1 MTAPETASPAPADTP
16 SQGIPFVSDFGRII
30 RAMFSPGAVFDELRP
45 RPRVLWPW
53 LAVTVLFGATSFLLG
68 PYQMQV
74 QRAAME
80 ARGQTMPA
88 AAEQM
93 GRVIGIVSM
102 PIVVIALAAIGAL
115 ILWVTVSVT
124 GGEARFKQAL
134 SINLHSWGPL
144 CIMQLVTWFIL
155 RGRGVEA
162 IRGPSDMM
170 VPLGLDLL
178 LPAESVGFVRGVMN
192 GFNPFTIWSMVIV
205 AVGLQVMLK
214 LKASSA
220 WTAAI
225 ITFVIGL
232 LISATIQGMF
242 S

>member
-1 MTAPETASPAPADTP
+1 MTAPESASTPADVP

-30 RAMFSPGAVFDELRP
+30 RAMFSPGAVFEELRP
-45 RPRVLWPW
+45 KPRVLWPW
-53 LAVTVLFGATSFLLG
+53 LAVTVLFGVTSFLLG
-68 PYQMQV
+68 PFQMQV

-88 AAEQM
+88 TAEQM
-93 GRVIGIVSM
+93 GRIIGIVSM
-102 PIVVIALAAIGAL
+102 PIVVIALASIGAL

-155 RGRGVEA
+155 RGRGVES
-162 IRGPSDMM
+162 IRGPADMM

-192 GFNPFTIWSMVIV
+192 GINPFSIWGTVIV
-205 AVGLQVMLK
+205 AVGLQVMLRMK
-214 LKASSA
+214 SSSA
-220 WTAAI
+220 WTAAL
-225 ITFVIGL
+225 ITFAIGL
-232 LISATIQGMF
+232 LISAGLQGVF
-242 S
+242 AR